1 MPTFFARRDYSGLY
15 TQQVAAADTNGDGI
29 PDLIAANGGT
39 VEVLFGNGNGTF
51 RPGPSTKTGMASGP
65 FFAADLNSD
74 GKVDLVLAGNLE
86 NGPWGIGVCLG
97 NGNGTFQSG
106 VFYQA
111 GSDDALGYPIVGDFN
126 GDGIPDVAVGG
137 PSGIWLFTGKG
148 GGAFNPGVLAASLPT
163 SNGRLGAA
171 DFNADHKLD
180 LVATMPRGGPDGSGA
195 GFAVLLGN
203 GNGTFQTP
211 QMFAEPLG
219 TNGLAVGPLTKG
231 GHPSIALS
239 SNSEAYLYF
248 GNGARGF
255 SGPRIVSL
263 PGAGDLAI
271 GDVNG
276 DGIPDLV
283 SSGVSVA
290 FGIGAGKF
298 SKPYSYP
305 IDSSGGIYNVVLA
318 DLRNNGLTDIVTDAQ
333 DAVSVLLSMGKGNY
347 DDGAWTKV
355 TGGAA
360 CGAAADFNRDGKP
373 DLAVNTPTGVAIL
386 LGTGNAKAPLTTGA
400 TMALANTGCL
410 LTGDLNG
417 DGIPDLLVT
426 TPTALVAYLGN
437 GDGTFTQ
444 KSSTPIGPGAVEI
457 CWRWAT
463 GTARSRRRVPR
474 R

>member
-1 MPTFFARRDYSGLY
+1 MATEHFNRGSSTRREAMTPWVTLSSGTSTATEFQTSPWAAR
-15 TQQVAAADTNGDGI
+15 AA
-29 PDLIAANGGT
+29 
-39 VEVLFGNGNGTF
+39 
-51 RPGPSTKTGMASGP
+51 S
-65 FFAADLNSD
+65 
-74 GKVDLVLAGNLE
+74 
-86 NGPWGIGVCLG
+86 
-97 NGNGTFQSG
+97 
-106 VFYQA
+106 A
-111 GSDDALGYPIVGDFN
+111 GSL
-126 GDGIPDVAVGG
+126 
-137 PSGIWLFTGKG
+137 G

-283 SSGVSVA
+283 
-290 FGIGAGKF
+290 
-298 SKPYSYP
+298 
-305 IDSSGGIYNVVLA
+305 
-318 DLRNNGLTDIVTDAQ
+318 
-333 DAVSVLLSMGKGNY
+333 
-347 DDGAWTKV
+347 
-355 TGGAA
+355 
-360 CGAAADFNRDGKP
+360 
-373 DLAVNTPTGVAIL
+373 
-386 LGTGNAKAPLTTGA
+386 
-400 TMALANTGCL
+400 
-410 LTGDLNG
+410 
-417 DGIPDLLVT
+417 
-426 TPTALVAYLGN
+426 
-437 GDGTFTQ
+437 
-444 KSSTPIGPGAVEI
+444 
-457 CWRWAT
+457 
-463 GTARSRRRVPR
+463 
-474 R
+474 